1 MASGTCLTHCTHRQY
16 TCGDGGDRK
25 PRKKSRFNE
34 PLHRRTLL
42 ASGGGRIYMTCPHG
56 PSPAAPGRSLVI
68 VLFRCRTSSQPYDF
82 LKVHEQTRPCIY
94 LYGGAYLYASMGLCI
109 NKQMATRGGR
119 HEVKAPV
126 ARQSISHTEEEH
138 THLRTQGVRRRALS
152 CTRTP
157 RLQQTP
163 GQTTLPCSP
172 ARVPPTT
179 QNALPP
185 TSVRRAAA
193 RRTGWLLTQRW
204 GRGRGRRARVVA
216 TPAKR

>member
-1 MASGTCLTHCTHRQY
+1 MIENRA
-16 TCGDGGDRK
+16 RK
-25 PRKKSRFNE
+25 AFNE

-126 ARQSISHTEEEH
+126 PDNRSHTRRKSTH
-138 THLRTQGVRRRALS
+138 TSARKASAGVRYLAPAHHGCSRHLVRPHCRVLRPACRQRHKMRSLRPPSGAPRHGGLGGCSLS
-152 CTRTP
+152 V
-157 RLQQTP
+157 
-163 GQTTLPCSP
+163 G
-172 ARVPPTT
+172 
-179 QNALPP
+179 
-185 TSVRRAAA
+185 
-193 RRTGWLLTQRW
+193 GGGEGG
-204 GRGRGRRARVVA
+204 GRGWWRRRRRGRLSTAGLVNR
-216 TPAKR
+216 